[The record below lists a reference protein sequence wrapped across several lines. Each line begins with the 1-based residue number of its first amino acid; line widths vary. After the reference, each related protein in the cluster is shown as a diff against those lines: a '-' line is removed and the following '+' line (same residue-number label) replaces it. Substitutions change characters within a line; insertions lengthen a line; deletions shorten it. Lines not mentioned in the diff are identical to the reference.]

1 MKKIII
7 LFITLICV
15 TGCMP
20 TKTNKPSTLSEK
32 IDSVFVENIKDTDDI
47 FELAQSI
54 KDNIDVAYNLDIS
67 YVNPGY
73 LPGFV
78 QDITGF
84 EEGVLIAPVV
94 GTIPFVCY
102 IFKTDN
108 IEVLKSNLE
117 KFADMRWNICTEAD
131 EQIINS
137 KGNYVLFAMV
147 PSFE

>member
-7 LFITLICV
+7 LFITLICL

-20 TKTNKPSTLSEK
+20 LKNNEPSILSEK
-32 IDSVFVENIKDTDDI
+32 IDVAFVDNVDEADNI
-47 FELAQSI
+47 FELAQTI
-54 KDNIDVAYNLDIS
+54 KDSLDVVYNLEAS

-84 EEGVLIAPVV
+84 EEGILIAPTV

-108 IEVLKSNLE
+108 VEALKANLE

-131 EQIINS
+131 EQIVDS

-147 PSFE
+147 PSYK